1 MNISLLVGGL
11 DCFGFRS
18 HNICEYCNQ
27 VPVTC
32 VRAAVLTA
40 LFLPSQHPFR
50 MDGGMEGWIFVRK
63 CHSSRAPIVASLSLS
78 FVTTWHVA

>member
-11 DCFGFRS
+11 DCFGFRF
-18 HNICEYCNQ
+18 HNLCEYCNQ

-50 MDGGMEGWIFVRK
+50 MDGGMDGVTDCIRLVSCTGMDQGWTKRWTPGSVNMR
-63 CHSSRAPIVASLSLS
+63 
-78 FVTTWHVA
+78 

>member
-18 HNICEYCNQ
+18 HNLCEYCNQ

-40 LFLPSQHPFR
+40 LFLPSQRLNTHLGWMAGWR
-50 MDGGMEGWIFVRK
+50 DG
-63 CHSSRAPIVASLSLS
+63 SSSENATQVELPLWGTPSLSPL
-78 FVTTWHVA
+78 